1 MSLKII
7 VQRNNEE
14 NRTSGNCQDVSTEF
28 FGLRKPRV
36 SNLPREA
43 KMSSY
48 HGAMTMKLGDPA
60 KYVGRTV
67 YEILTGEFP
76 TV

>member
-1 MSLKII
+1 MI

-14 NRTSGNCQDVSTEF
+14 NQASGNCKDLSTET
-28 FGLRKPRV
+28 FGVRKLRV
-36 SNLPREA
+36 SNLLREA
-43 KMSSY
+43 KTSRDQ
-48 HGAMTMKLGDPA
+48 GAMTMKLGVPD